1 MAKSAHFSVGSS
13 GSGKHTE
20 TTGDGSQ
27 LGGRAPAERGPS
39 IGPGV
44 MGRRMKADY
53 DKSGGSG
60 APEVKGMKT
69 YSKGDAST

>member
-1 MAKSAHFSVGSS
+1 MARAARFGVGSS

-27 LGGRAPAERGPS
+27 LGGRAPAESGPR

-44 MGRRMKADY
+44 EARRVTPEY
-53 DKSGGSG
+53 DRAKGGNGSP
-60 APEVKGMKT
+60 AVKGMKR
-69 YSKGDAST
+69 YSEE